1 MACKKTD
8 FIKRRR
14 SIRQYFPKKV
24 ELNKILKILDVAAH
38 APSAHNAQPWRY
50 IIIDKPNTKRILSE
64 AMAEEWDKDLRSD
77 GIDSKLRRK
86 LTTDSINL
94 FKNSP
99 VIIIACVSMKDMI
112 KYPDEKRQSLEY
124 LLAIQSVAA
133 SIQNLLLQASI
144 EGLGAAWYCA
154 PLFCQE
160 TVQNILGLPENIHP
174 QALIA
179 IGYPAEDPSPPPRF
193 NLNEIVYYNRWGGS
207 L

>member
-1 MACKKTD
+1 MTCQKID

-14 SIRQYFPKKV
+14 SIRHYLPKKV
-24 ELNKILKILDVAAH
+24 EFNKILKIIDAAAY

-50 IIIDKPNTKRILSE
+50 IIVDEPNTKKILSE
-64 AMAEEWDKDLRSD
+64 AMAEEWDKDLRND
-77 GIDSKLRRK
+77 GIDSRLRRK
-86 LTTDSINL
+86 LTTDSVNL

-99 VIIIACVSMKDMI
+99 VIITACIDMKDMI
-112 KYPDEKRQSLEY
+112 KYPDEKRQLLEY

-144 EGLGAAWYCA
+144 EGLGATWYCA

-160 TVQNILGLPENIHP
+160 VVQNILELPVNIHP
-174 QALIA
+174 QALIT
-179 IGYPAEDPSPPPRF
+179 IGYPAEDPSPPFRF
-193 NLNEIVYYNRWGGS
+193 KMNDIVYYNRWGAS